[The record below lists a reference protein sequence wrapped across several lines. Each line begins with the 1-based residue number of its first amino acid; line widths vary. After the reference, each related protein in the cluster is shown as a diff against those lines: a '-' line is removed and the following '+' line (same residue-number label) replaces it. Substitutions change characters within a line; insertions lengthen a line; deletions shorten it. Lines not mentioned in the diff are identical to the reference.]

1 MLNECRLAMQ
11 ITDTDYD
18 PELCMLMDAGAR
30 DLQLA
35 GIVLPGTVSF
45 EATNAGMRDDSTMKD
60 PLVLRAIFT
69 YVRMNF
75 ESPADY
81 DRLAASYSLQR
92 EQLMHATG
100 YTDYGEEPEP
110 DPDGEGDGE

>member
-45 EATNAGMRDDSTMKD
+45 AATEQGMQDNSTLTD
-60 PLVLRAIFT
+60 ALVMRAIFT
-69 YVRMNF
+69 YVRAHF
-75 ESPADY
+75 GSPDDY
-81 DRLAASYSLQR
+81 ERLVEAYSTQKT
-92 EQLMHATG
+92 QLMHATD